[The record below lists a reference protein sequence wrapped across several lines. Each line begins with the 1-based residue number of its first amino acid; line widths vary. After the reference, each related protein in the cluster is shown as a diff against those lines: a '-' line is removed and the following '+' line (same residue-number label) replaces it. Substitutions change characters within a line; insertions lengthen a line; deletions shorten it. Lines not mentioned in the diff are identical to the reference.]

1 MQQLLTGEVY
11 AYFHVNFR
19 VITIK
24 NKSTNYAQERLIHE
38 ICLALAGRAATSDF
52 LCTPFTVRLCMCL
65 FACLFAAYLCI
76 LLDQLGKLLGWVA
89 LANQSCPGCA
99 GCPFLIFEK
108 SFLLT
113 QQVCSIVGGSSGTGT
128 SLD

>member
-1 MQQLLTGEVY
+1 MLKNDLFTRFVLPWLVGQQLLTSSALLLQYDSVCVY
-11 AYFHVNFR
+11 
-19 VITIK
+19 
-24 NKSTNYAQERLIHE
+24 L
-38 ICLALAGRAATSDF
+38 LAF
-52 LCTPFTVRLCMCL
+52 
-65 FACLFAAYLCI
+65 FAAYLCI